1 MTRPHPHAPPPQ
13 THTLIDKVQ
22 HSYDGVWTFRK
33 IFERFLFLS
42 KEKKNIPMTHLDD
55 HFEGEHSGED
65 IIKIT
70 QDLGGKK
77 KKNT

>member
-1 MTRPHPHAPPPQ
+1 
-13 THTLIDKVQ
+13 
-22 HSYDGVWTFRK
+22 
-33 IFERFLFLS
+33 
-42 KEKKNIPMTHLDD
+42 MTHLDD

-77 KKNT
+77 NT